1 MPFTENLDAFLD
13 VDDFATAMTYK
24 VGGVGAGSTVNV
36 IFDEPEQE
44 HLGISGTRPT
54 ATGKA
59 SDFASAGNT
68 DTLTSGATVYR
79 IVDVAPVADGAMVE
93 LQLEKQ

>member
-1 MPFTENLDAFLD
+1 MTEDLD
-13 VDDFATAMTYK
+13 VFLATDEFATAMTYK

-54 ATGKA
+54 AIGKA
-59 SDFASAGNT
+59 TDFASAGNT

-79 IVDVAPVADGAMVE
+79 IVDVAPIADGALVE